1 MIVLVTTDSSLW
13 RVKHGKSSEQTI
25 EIMDAEQALAYLFG
39 MSLLE
44 PVMAQPLR
52 GIKVKIDLD
61 TSAGPGERYRIEIDG
76 RDIELAASWVIPFMA
91 GMAVRHES
99 DFELTEQGSERRRRM
114 QALMIGHQRGW
125 LTYIEI
131 IEGKRS

>member
-1 MIVLVTTDSSLW
+1 MIVF
-13 RVKHGKSSEQTI
+13 VKHGKTPEQTI
-25 EIMDAEQALAYLFG
+25 EVMDAEQALAYLFG
-39 MSLLE
+39 ISLLE
-44 PVMAQPLR
+44 PVMTQPLR
-52 GIKVKIDLD
+52 GLKVEIDLD
-61 TSAGPGERYRIEIDG
+61 TSAGSVERYRVEIAG
-76 RDIELAASWVIPFMA
+76 RNVELAASWVIPFMA